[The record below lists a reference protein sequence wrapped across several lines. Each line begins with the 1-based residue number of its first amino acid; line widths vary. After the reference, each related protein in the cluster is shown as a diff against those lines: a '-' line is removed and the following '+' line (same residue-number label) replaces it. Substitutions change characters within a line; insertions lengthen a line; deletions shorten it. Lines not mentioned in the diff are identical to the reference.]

1 MKGLGTAL
9 FISSILVVQTTA
21 DPFPVRSLDIPYE
34 AGSPD
39 GAFAVYHKDGVATR
53 LYVRDVR
60 TGAERVLVDADGRV
74 TNPVWSTD
82 SRLLAF
88 TVTNPTT
95 RVAELRVVAA
105 DGGQVRTVAATAS
118 AATWTIRNEVVF
130 SKPNPAING
139 SDWLVA
145 PADGTGTPKRIY
157 AQNQDAVVAI
167 APDASAVVLNQRGQ
181 LVLDEV
187 ATGAERSVAGGIGIE
202 SAPTFSPD
210 GKLLAFFSDRDGH
223 WALHV
228 TPLDKIPAAHPL
240 KIANFDSQPLRSAA
254 WWTNDGRLAVRATY
268 DDDALYRVD
277 LDPSAHVRA
286 PAAPLKQDTTVVH
299 DFVVR
304 SPDGRRVAYQYSM
317 GSKIGVGVAESDGSG
332 ERRVIERDRSGP
344 AAGVQPLAWRSA
356 DELLLYD
363 SIASPGG
370 LYALNVSSGAS
381 TVVAALDLG
390 DSDSAY
396 VAASRELVYAAGSMM
411 DEAGQLKIRSIAS
424 GKERTIATVG
434 YLIGFAVSGDG
445 RHVAY
450 TRWTARPGANVPV
463 EMKVMAIDGTPEKT
477 LLAASPAFCL
487 PAAWSPDGA
496 NLLYLD
502 RGTIP
507 RVIRIADGQSW
518 PLFDAPGPTSW
529 RSANVS
535 WSADGVLLMP
545 GHQARQE
552 AQARVW
558 EGVTYEAVSR
568 LMGRGAGR

>member
-1 MKGLGTAL
+1 MKIAL
-9 FISSILVVQTTA
+9 FIVSVLAVQASA
-21 DPFPVRSLDIPYE
+21 DPFPMRLVDVPFE

-39 GAFAVYHKDGVATR
+39 GAWAVYHKDGVATR
-53 LYVRDVR
+53 LYVRDVK
-60 TGAERVLVDADGRV
+60 TGAERLLVEADGRV

-82 SRLLAF
+82 GRQIAF

-95 RVAELRVVAA
+95 RVAELRVVS
-105 DGGQVRTVAATAS
+105 GGGGEPRTVAATAS
-118 AATWTIRNEVVF
+118 PAIWTTRNEVVF
-130 SKPNPAING
+130 SRPNPAING

-157 AQNQDAVVAI
+157 VQNQDAVVAI
-167 APDASAVVLNQRGQ
+167 APDASAVILNQRGQ

-187 ATGAERSVAGGIGIE
+187 ATGAERSVAGGIGTE
-202 SAPTFSPD
+202 SAPFFSPD
-210 GKLLAFFSDRDGH
+210 GKLLAFSSDRDGR
-223 WALHV
+223 WSLYV
-228 TPLDKIPAAHPL
+228 TPVDKIPAAHPL
-240 KIANFDSQPLRSAA
+240 KVANFDSQPLRSAT

-277 LDPSAHVRA
+277 LDPAAHVKA

-304 SPDGRRVAYQYSM
+304 SPDGRRLAYQYSR
-317 GSKIGVGVAESDGSG
+317 GSRIGIGVAGSDGSG
-332 ERRVIERDRSGP
+332 ERLVIDRDRSGP

-363 SIASPGG
+363 AIASPPG
-370 LYALNVSSGAS
+370 LYALNVASGAS

-390 DSDSAY
+390 NSDSAY
-396 VAASRELVYAAGSMM
+396 VAATQELVYAIGSMM
-411 DEAGQLKIRSIAS
+411 DEAGQLKVRSIV
-424 GKERTIATVG
+424 GGRERTIATVG
-434 YLIGFAVSGDG
+434 YLIGFAVSADG

-450 TRWTARPGANVPV
+450 TRWTARPNANVPV
-463 EMKVMAIDGTPEKT
+463 EMKLMAIDGTPEKT
-477 LLAASPAFCL
+477 LLSASPTFCL

-496 NLLYLD
+496 NLLYFD

-507 RVIRIADGQSW
+507 RVIRVADGQSW

-529 RSANVS
+529 RSTNVS
-535 WSADGVLLMP
+535 WSADGVLLIP

-568 LMGRGAGR
+568 LMARGAGR